1 MNNLDH
7 LDLTEEWKQ
16 NLDAA
21 AYETNLNQDVNIPSI
36 KKQIDRN
43 DKTKYW
49 PTSIKE
55 IIDWLPFLYI
65 MDFTAY
71 RI

>member
-49 PTSIKE
+49 PTSIK
-55 IIDWLPFLYI
+55 
-65 MDFTAY
+65 
-71 RI
+71 